1 SPPNMEQAVPQP
13 LANLLSRARYCSV
26 CMVVKREG
34 HAHKYRTG
42 HDLRLL
48 TPEEKAN
55 LSQRWREEQE
65 IGQEAK
71 KRRLAEDRQEE
82 MRRRREASQT
92 VSQVFRMDFGKHRG
106 LTLDEVDAV
115 DSKYLG
121 IMVQQN
127 AHKARPTLQRALEQ
141 SGRLESLLA
150 DSKEA
155 AQAAARRVLEKHAEA
170 LPTPLAPE
178 VRKLRQIQVAEAS
191 EGRKKGKQRQTAS
204 RAVVTAPSDADQRKA
219 KDAALE
225 KNRRKARLVAR
236 LKYTALHQRSTDYIN
251 KSRQRSRATLSR
263 DFLTFARMSPMELA
277 LALIEDGLLQNL
289 EGTRCTNPKCGE
301 QKGFGGE
308 SILGPL
314 RQGQKN
320 EPNMTRRAVHYRCQ
334 CCRKRVTISAGNPLF
349 VGSGAGQHSM
359 SLTILA
365 LWNCVEGISITHTV
379 HQLAVD
385 EKVVSWY
392 RTARQIM
399 VWDILRL
406 QDVMIFGKGSETI
419 DVEAD
424 ESQFQSWSIVN
435 DSSGARTY
443 YWYVWLG
450 VIQRGNPSNFY
461 LESLGVTVSHGE
473 PRVPPLT
480 AAAWRKTCEKV
491 FDEDANVV
499 LMTDSAQA
507 YASVDVPGI
516 VEKHTVNHS
525 EHEFSR
531 SVSVLQN
538 VSTRERRPGMAGTQ
552 LVDREWG
559 HLKDLLP
566 HGLSAR
572 TEEERARYAEYI
584 REAQWKRVLH
594 TSDRWQRFCVAARDY
609 MQADSRAVVP
619 ADPPQDLPRWND
631 RYFES
636 QEAGRCG
643 MHALNN
649 CLGQQLFAA
658 EDLETVAVAVVEET
672 GEDPSD
678 HIVFQPVS
686 AAAYDAVL
694 GTEQIVG
701 LLVNHDNTHWT
712 CVAKH
717 ADALWHVDSLQGQRC
732 IRQPDFER
740 LLQTFPSTFAIARWP
755 EGAERNEA

>member
-1 SPPNMEQAVPQP
+1 MAFLLPPPRHPPPTRAHPSRTHPSCARAAPPQP
-13 LANLLSRARYCSV
+13 TRHPNPPPQPATPTRHPNPPPPLHPPSTRAHPSRTHPSCAR
-26 CMVVKREG
+26 
-34 HAHKYRTG
+34 
-42 HDLRLL
+42 
-48 TPEEKAN
+48 
-55 LSQRWREEQE
+55 
-65 IGQEAK
+65 
-71 KRRLAEDRQEE
+71 
-82 MRRRREASQT
+82 
-92 VSQVFRMDFGKHRG
+92 
-106 LTLDEVDAV
+106 
-115 DSKYLG
+115 
-121 IMVQQN
+121 
-127 AHKARPTLQRALEQ
+127 
-141 SGRLESLLA
+141 
-150 DSKEA
+150 A
-155 AQAAARRVLEKHAEA
+155 APPPPAEA
-170 LPTPLAPE
+170 T
-178 VRKLRQIQVAEAS
+178 LREPATAATATQSTQAS

-204 RAVVTAPSDADQRKA
+204 RAVVHLSHCSICGSCDHRAPTCPQRTAPSDADQRKA

-289 EGTRCTNPKCGE
+289 EGTSCTNPKCGE

-308 SILGPL
+308 STLGPL

-334 CCRKRVTISAGNPLF
+334 CCRKRVTVSAGNPLF

-365 LWNCVEGISITHTV
+365 FWNCVEGISITHTV

-385 EKVVSWY
+385 EKVVSRLFGCAYKNDYMWY

-406 QDVMIFGKGSETI
+406 QDAMIFGKGSETI

-443 YWYVWLG
+443 YWHVWLG

-566 HGLSAR
+566 HSLSAR

-609 MQADSRAVVP
+609 MQADSRAVVVYTGS
-619 ADPPQDLPRWND
+619 LSVLTD

-649 CLGQQLFAA
+649 CLGQQVFAA

-672 GEDPSD
+672 GRTQCTVAPGGQQPQPSRPWGPSVRL
-678 HIVFQPVS
+678 HGGGSNHNQNGHGAPV
-686 AAAYDAVL
+686 Y
-694 GTEQIVG
+694 GCT
-701 LLVNHDNTHWT
+701 LLLSSSSSLLLFLSFWGCYTLQNSTLNPKPYYLLLRPW
-712 CVAKH
+712 CV
-717 ADALWHVDSLQGQRC
+717 SLMDWG
-732 IRQPDFER
+732 
-740 LLQTFPSTFAIARWP
+740 
-755 EGAERNEA
+755 